1 MIRPNAGF
9 LYGDYGFIW
18 WKVSTENDIRCLQKY
33 PRSLQS
39 EGENRVVLSAR
50 LSGVYFRD
58 IFFSSRGC
66 HNHWYWELRIRWAVT
81 SINTQVRHSID
92 PTRTERQSWTLRV
105 EGSMSR
111 LGDVPSTPTTWKKLE
126 KLFHKLQPNFI
137 DHQSWRKAQIAMN
150 KGGQFGNWHQ
160 HARYS
165 AGEMPNLRHAKKQL
179 KKGQRATKI
188 WQEKTHLKNGLKG
201 HSCLLLE
208 NGIPRSILK

>member
-1 MIRPNAGF
+1 MKEKIESCWAQDCRASIF
-9 LYGDYGFIW
+9 VTSFSLLGDAITTDIW
-18 WKVSTENDIRCLQKY
+18 
-33 PRSLQS
+33 SL
-39 EGENRVVLSAR
+39 V
-50 LSGVYFRD
+50 
-58 IFFSSRGC
+58 
-66 HNHWYWELRIRWAVT
+66 RWAVT

-92 PTRTERQSWTLRV
+92 PTRTGRQSWTLRV

-137 DHQSWRKAQIAMN
+137 DHQSWRKAEIAM

-179 KKGQRATKI
+179 EKRAKAQRRYDKKKFKRIERPTVIPAYY
-188 WQEKTHLKNGLKG
+188 LKMEFPTLF
-201 HSCLLLE
+201 
-208 NGIPRSILK
+208 

>member
-1 MIRPNAGF
+1 MKEKIESCWAQDCRA
-9 LYGDYGFIW
+9 
-18 WKVSTENDIRCLQKY
+18 S
-33 PRSLQS
+33 
-39 EGENRVVLSAR
+39 
-50 LSGVYFRD
+50 
-58 IFFSSRGC
+58 IF
-66 HNHWYWELRIRWAVT
+66 VT
-81 SINTQVRHSID
+81 SFSLLGDAITTGIGSFVYDGQLQVLIRKYGIQSIQHGLNG
-92 PTRTERQSWTLRV
+92 ERQSWTLRV